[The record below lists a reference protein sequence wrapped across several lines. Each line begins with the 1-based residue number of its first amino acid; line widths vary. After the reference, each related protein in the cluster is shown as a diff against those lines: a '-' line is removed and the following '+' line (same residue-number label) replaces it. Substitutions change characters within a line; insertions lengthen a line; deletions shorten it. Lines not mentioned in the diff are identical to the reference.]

1 MTWSL
6 KDGIHVEARATGT
19 GTVPCRFLVFQA
31 TSRDPQEIQ
40 RPSGLI
46 GVHLT
51 FSVTV
56 HSLEKY
62 NYLCWAK

>member
-6 KDGIHVEARATGT
+6 TNGIHVEARATGT

-31 TSRDPQEIQ
+31 TSRDSQEIQ

-51 FSVTV
+51 APVTI

-62 NYLCWAK
+62 DYLCRAK